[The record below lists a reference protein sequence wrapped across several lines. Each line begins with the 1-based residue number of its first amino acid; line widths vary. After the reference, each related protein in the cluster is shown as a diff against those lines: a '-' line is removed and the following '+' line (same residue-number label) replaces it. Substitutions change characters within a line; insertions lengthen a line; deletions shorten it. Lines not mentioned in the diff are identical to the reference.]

1 MSTELW
7 IGIGIVTVVVWSVII
22 WELVNS
28 PIYPIDYKNV
38 EEEAETRDAPPTNEK
53 SPPKSQTYSDPHNPQ
68 YKHWTYATT
77 DCPCQMGKP
86 VKEHTKDCAWMWDN
100 HGKYYQLS
108 ELQSQLDQLKNYS
121 DIAFDPAGQREY
133 LRLEAEIKQLKGKKS

>member
-1 MSTELW
+1 MSTEVW
-7 IGIGIVTVVVWSVII
+7 IVIGVVIVVVWGTII
-22 WELVNS
+22 WELMNS
-28 PIYPIDYKNV
+28 PVYPIDYKNV

-86 VKEHTKDCAWMWDN
+86 VKKHTSDCAWIWNN

-108 ELQSQLDQLKNYS
+108 ELEKQLDQLKNYS
-121 DIAFDPAGQREY
+121 DIAFDPAGQKEY
-133 LRLEAEIKQLKGKKS
+133 LRLEAEIKLLKDRV